1 MLLSNITAHD
11 IGQSHVLGLNSD
23 KFKYVIAESTFGMF
37 CYFAKNTIFDFG
49 ANVMANLACLEEGRK
64 FMIDNKYI
72 EAIVVQMVT
81 KKLNAHRRK
90 YLIQCLRN
98 LLFEY
103 EKYQDKFMD
112 MNVARDICKV
122 LIDEQGLTE
131 DHLPESWKFCSAKF
145 AKKKEAIDY

>member
-1 MLLSNITAHD
+1 
-11 IGQSHVLGLNSD
+11 
-23 KFKYVIAESTFGMF
+23 MF

-90 YLIQCLRN
+90 YLI
-98 LLFEY
+98 
-103 EKYQDKFMD
+103 
-112 MNVARDICKV
+112 
-122 LIDEQGLTE
+122 
-131 DHLPESWKFCSAKF
+131 
-145 AKKKEAIDY
+145 